1 MHDHERQQYVKF
13 PTVSDGFLARPNHPE
28 HSQAVRSKD
37 VVRQAAKQGLL
48 LARYR
53 RRPENVQEN
62 LFFRPYARFVRK
74 HAQAQGPISLHE
86 WRSIV
91 RDEVAH
97 KIITVGVEA
106 HYRYN
111 KDSAE
116 CSDTLGWVLPLD
128 EEGYDALC
136 TGLST
141 PARELLQMTK
151 VVLGEVHSPMQPAE
165 TVFEPL
171 DLPRDTP
178 GVSCYNQQ

>member
-1 MHDHERQQYVKF
+1 MHDFERRQYVKF
-13 PTVSDGFLARPNHPE
+13 STISSGFLERPQHPE
-28 HSQAVRSKD
+28 RNQAVRSID

-53 RRPENVQEN
+53 RRPENAQEN
-62 LFFRPYARFVRK
+62 LFFRPYARFVRR
-74 HAQAQGPISLHE
+74 HAQSRGPIGLGE
-86 WRSIV
+86 WREIV
-91 RDEVAH
+91 GDKVAQ
-97 KIITVGVEA
+97 KIIRVGVEA

-111 KDSAE
+111 QNSVQY
-116 CSDTLGWVLPLD
+116 SDTSGWILPLD

-136 TGLST
+136 DDLSA

-171 DLPRDTP
+171 DLPTDTP